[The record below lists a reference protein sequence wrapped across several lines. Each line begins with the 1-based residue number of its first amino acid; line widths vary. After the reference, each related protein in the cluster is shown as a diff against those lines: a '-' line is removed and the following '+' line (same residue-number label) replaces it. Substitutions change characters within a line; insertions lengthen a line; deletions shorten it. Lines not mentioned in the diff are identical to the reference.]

1 MHIYADI
8 CNIAQIVPVYFP
20 NISTYMVYF
29 FILVFFLNLEIDLVF
44 MPNIISMYKEKSIF
58 SPLIKST
65 RLFNYCHESL
75 GDNLSHREKN
85 AKDLHCI
92 ASEYN
97 SSLLTFL
104 KIFFFFLSFSMLFD
118 LLPIVVL
125 AGVIMVAN
133 LFQLLSLKYLNLTSI
148 SYIFNFSFIYPMVIL
163 SCYAYICL
171 CVLECLYICH
181 ITDVTSKKKP
191 CPCWIHI

>member
-1 MHIYADI
+1 
-8 CNIAQIVPVYFP
+8 
-20 NISTYMVYF
+20 
-29 FILVFFLNLEIDLVF
+29 

-118 LLPIVVL
+118 LLSIVVL

-148 SYIFNFSFIYPMVIL
+148 NYIFNFSFIYPMVIL
-163 SCYAYICL
+163 LCYAYICL